1 MTEARNFEDV
11 TPDEIARGLG
21 SLGRSRIA
29 TTWSPGR
36 SGPSARWRSL
46 YGVAEVRNYQDRIED
61 EAFLTA
67 AVALL
72 AAEDLQLR
80 SAEADDSGRPLA
92 VALLDDRGS
101 Q

>member
-1 MTEARNFEDV
+1 M
-11 TPDEIARGLG
+11 
-21 SLGRSRIA
+21 
-29 TTWSPGR
+29 
-36 SGPSARWRSL
+36 
-46 YGVAEVRNYQDRIED
+46 AEVRNYQDRIED